1 MSEQLSKGDKF
12 LKNCG
17 TASVGEYNKE
27 IYYYQRSWK
36 RNLPTVKNLKA
47 NVSSV
52 SPSLQP
58 FAVTKG

>member
-1 MSEQLSKGDKF
+1 MNEQLSKGGKF
-12 LKNCG
+12 LKNYG
-17 TASVGEYNKE
+17 TASVEEYNKE
-27 IYYYQRSWK
+27 IYYYQLSWK

-52 SPSLQP
+52 SPSSEP